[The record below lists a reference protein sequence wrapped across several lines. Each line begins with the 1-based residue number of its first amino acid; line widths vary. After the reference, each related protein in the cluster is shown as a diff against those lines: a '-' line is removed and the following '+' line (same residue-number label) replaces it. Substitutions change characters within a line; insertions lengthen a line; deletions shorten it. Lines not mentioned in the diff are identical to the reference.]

1 MWLKAL
7 LLVVMSSNL
16 AYAQSPFVETNNQL
30 PTNLGLFTSVGVNC
44 PFNYSDVESRLEGEF
59 LRANLVPSAGNK
71 SKNITV
77 TITCLRIANK
87 SGFETG
93 YAINS
98 DIRFG
103 SELEGVAIVED
114 LNHGGLVVGG
124 TDADSKL
131 FYLKVIQDQLSQV
144 LTGYIR
150 KGIAKETTN
159 NSFEIK
165 DGDYILQ
172 LLALRSHDSAIALVG
187 DLRRRGYDAYTRQE
201 TEFTR
206 VIIVPKSQNPKDID
220 NEVLELQSI
229 TGSTAQKVAFKF
241 KKASS

>member
-7 LLVVMSSNL
+7 FLVVMSSSL
-16 AYAQSPFVETNNQL
+16 AYAQPPSVETNNQL
-30 PTNLGLFTSVGVNC
+30 PNNLGLFTSVGVHC

-59 LRANLVPSAGNK
+59 LRANLVPSASNK

-77 TITCLRIANK
+77 TITCLRLANK

-114 LNHGGLVVGG
+114 LNHGGLVAGG
-124 TDADSKL
+124 TDAESKL
-131 FYLKVIQDQLSQV
+131 FYLKAIQDQLSQV

-150 KGIAKETTN
+150 RGITKETTN
-159 NSFEIK
+159 SSFEIK

-172 LLALRSHDSAIALVG
+172 LLALRSHDNAIALVEE
-187 DLRRRGYDAYTRQE
+187 LRRRGYDAYTRQE

-206 VIIVPKSQNPKDID
+206 VLVVPRSQNPKDID
-220 NEVLELQSI
+220 DEVSELQSI
-229 TGSTAQKVAFKF
+229 TGSKAQKVAFK
-241 KKASS
+241 KASS

>member
-7 LLVVMSSNL
+7 FLVVMSSSL
-16 AYAQSPFVETNNQL
+16 AYAQPPSVETNNQL
-30 PTNLGLFTSVGVNC
+30 PNNLGLFTSVGVNC

-59 LRANLVPSAGNK
+59 LRANLVPSASNK

-77 TITCLRIANK
+77 TITCLRLANK

-103 SELEGVAIVED
+103 SELEGGAIVED
-114 LNHGGLVVGG
+114 LNHGGLVAGG
-124 TDADSKL
+124 TDAESKL
-131 FYLKVIQDQLSQV
+131 FYLKAIQDQLSQF

-150 KGIAKETTN
+150 RGITKETTN
-159 NSFEIK
+159 SSFEIK

-172 LLALRSHDSAIALVG
+172 LLALRSHDNAIALVEE
-187 DLRRRGYDAYTRQE
+187 LRRRGYDAYTRQE

-206 VIIVPKSQNPKDID
+206 VLVVPRSQNPKDID
-220 NEVLELQSI
+220 DEVSELQSI
-229 TGSTAQKVAFKF
+229 TGSKAQKVAFK
-241 KKASS
+241 KVSS